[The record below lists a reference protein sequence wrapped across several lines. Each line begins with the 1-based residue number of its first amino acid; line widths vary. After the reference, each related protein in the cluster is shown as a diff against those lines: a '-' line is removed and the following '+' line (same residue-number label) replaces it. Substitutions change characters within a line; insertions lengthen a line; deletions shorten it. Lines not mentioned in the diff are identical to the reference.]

1 MVLSAS
7 DKASCNVMT
16 WVPSLETTVTDLGA
30 LLPVRCCSK
39 AMVAFTMCWTMVVL
53 DLLIEIVPSG
63 HRSARPKAKK
73 ADVVGHLEVFN
84 HVGLLVN
91 EPPGTAELPFT

>member
-7 DKASCNVMT
+7 DKAACNVMT

-30 LLPVRCCSK
+30 LLPVRFCSK
-39 AMVAFTMCWTMVVL
+39 AIAAFPICWTMVVL
-53 DLLIEIVPSG
+53 DLPIEIVPSGG

-73 ADVVGHLEVFN
+73 
-84 HVGLLVN
+84 
-91 EPPGTAELPFT
+91 PT